1 MASPGKALHKALLAK
16 IDTLVTCDVWDAVPQ
31 GTDYPYVL
39 MDSDVSTNEDYLNLR
54 VNRRFVYLSI
64 WSRAEGSAEV
74 RGIID
79 QIDATERLLVR
90 IDASTEL
97 LRRELKKADD
107 AVASSSSKMEKA
119 VQRINKSFSLLGVA
133 IGAAGIGLAFKKVF
147 DATAE
152 QERVTAQL
160 NATLVSTGG
169 AAGKTADELLNTA
182 ASLQK
187 VTRYSDEAII
197 GAQNLL
203 LTFKEIKGD
212 NFDRATDAIL
222 DMSTAMGQ
230 DLKSS
235 TIQLGKA
242 LNDPIKGL
250 GALSRVGVQFTEAQK
265 DLITTM
271 AETGRVAEAQVL
283 ILKEME
289 SQFGGSAEAARNTLA
304 GALEG
309 LSNAFGDLFE
319 AQGSALGPM
328 KQSLNE
334 LEAIL
339 SDPAFV
345 QGAQDIAAAILSIGV
360 AAAEALPAVIDF
372 TKWVGE
378 ELAASVGGAATDDI
392 PRLEKQLADA
402 REELE
407 RFGQMASAPG
417 FDDLREKIAKL
428 EAQLKTAYEFQE
440 NLTVS
445 TKKGAVAS
453 TAAAKAV
460 TAQGAATG
468 AVVTTSKEYAKVAKD
483 LVKELDKLRDRHTK
497 ANDQLTAGIKELDE
511 LVASNDRYI
520 EQLEFEVS
528 LLGKTAREQALLTV
542 EHEHAG
548 KATEEQMEKIRAL
561 NAQLYDAEA
570 ATEAAAAAQK
580 PFQDALQGTIERIDT
595 AFASAWQGAF
605 DSFSEFSDGIKDS
618 FKNLI
623 GELIHLAITRPI
635 VMQIG
640 AAVGLGG
647 ASGAASAAGGMA
659 SGAGGLSGIGTSL
672 LGLGSG
678 VYSGMGDIFTRLGM
692 DQLAVQSYGAGMTA
706 TLGSMAMNAGAG
718 LLGGFAG
725 NAVFGGGGYSNIGAT
740 IGGIGGSIF
749 GPVGAGVGSF
759 IGSGIGSLFGGSNNG
774 DNKGRADINL
784 GTGVSNVYGVGK
796 SFNQANVDA
805 LSQIVPVLQ
814 EFADAIG
821 GSQAV
826 LNLTAGNNSGL
837 RLNGTKYGNP
847 DELIAAAI
855 KEIVSG
861 ATTLSATLKKLVA
874 NFDGSTDEVAA
885 FSGAM
890 LSISQQLQQNPV
902 TKAVDDFAASSKLA
916 GMTATQLYND
926 QRKALD
932 ELVYGFD
939 GSAEAAVALNN
950 ALVQNRTAAY
960 EMALAIEQIGQ
971 SINQAASDSIAYFQE
986 STRTPDEQ
994 LQYMQKQLEFGAAL
1008 LPGIKDP
1015 AQLAQW
1021 GQALL
1026 DINKRV
1032 FDMGPD
1038 DLQRSNVGT
1047 FIDFADFVRD
1057 TVTERLGSLSSTLEA
1072 DQANLSKQL
1081 GAMLEVAAAGFQAPA
1096 DTMLSASQLM
1106 YLAVQN
1112 FINGGGQYSQVV
1124 A

>member
-1 MASPGKALHKALLAK
+1 MS
-16 IDTLVTCDVWDAVPQ
+16 
-31 GTDYPYVL
+31 
-39 MDSDVSTNEDYLNLR
+39 E
-54 VNRRFVYLSI
+54 
-64 WSRAEGSAEV
+64 
-74 RGIID
+74 
-79 QIDATERLLVR
+79 ATERLLVR
-90 IDASTEL
+90 IDATTES

-119 VQRINKSFSLLGVA
+119 VEKINKSFSLLGVA

-160 NATLVSTGG
+160 NATLTSTGF
-169 AAGKTADELLNTA
+169 AAGKTADELLATA
-182 ASLQK
+182 SSLQK
-187 VTRYSDEAII
+187 ITRYSDEAVV

-203 LTFKEIKGD
+203 LTFKDIKGD
-212 NFDRATDAIL
+212 NFDRATKAIL

-250 GALSRVGVQFTEAQK
+250 GALTRVGVQFTDAQK
-265 DLITTM
+265 DLIKNM
-271 AETGRVAEAQVL
+271 AETGRVAEAQVI
-283 ILKEME
+283 ILQELE

-328 KQSLNE
+328 KQSLND

-360 AAAEALPAVIDF
+360 AAAEALPAIVDF
-372 TKWVGE
+372 TRWVGE
-378 ELAASVGGAATDDI
+378 ELAAGVGGAATDDI
-392 PRLEKQLADA
+392 PRLESQLASLRKELA
-402 REELE
+402 FYEQNGHGASMGTEEL
-407 RFGQMASAPG
+407 RAN
-417 FDDLREKIAKL
+417 IAKL
-428 EAQLKTAYEFQE
+428 EAQLKTAHSFNE
-440 NLTVS
+440 NLTQS
-445 TKKGAVAS
+445 TAKLAVVQTTGAKAAEA
-453 TAAAKAV
+453 TAAATGKTVSSSKSLVAAHKTLEKSLADINKRREKA
-460 TAQGAATG
+460 
-468 AVVTTSKEYAKVAKD
+468 SKLMQD
-483 LVKELDKLRDRHTK
+483 
-497 ANDQLTAGIKELDE
+497 GIDELDE
-511 LVASNDRYI
+511 IVKSTDAYI
-520 EQLEFEVS
+520 ESLEFEVS
-528 LLGKTAREQALLTV
+528 LIGKSAREQAILTV
-542 EHEHAG
+542 EREHGAR
-548 KATEEQMEKIRAL
+548 ATDEQRAKL
-561 NAQLYDAEA
+561 VALTATLHDAEA
-570 ATEAAAAAQK
+570 ATKAAAAAQK
-580 PFQDALQGTIERIDT
+580 PFQDALQGTVERIDE
-595 AFASAWQGAF
+595 AFSSAWQGAF

-659 SGAGGLSGIGTSL
+659 SGGGLSGLGSSL
-672 LGLGSG
+672 LGLGTG
-678 VYSGMGDIFTRLGM
+678 AYSGMGDIFTKLGL
-692 DQLAVQSYGAGMTA
+692 DSLAVQSYQAGMTA

-749 GPVGAGVGSF
+749 GPFGAAAGSF
-759 IGSGIGSLFGGSNNG
+759 IGSGVGSLLGGNNNG

-784 GTGVSNVYGVGK
+784 ATGVSSVYGVGK

-805 LSQIVPVLQ
+805 LNQIVPALQ
-814 EFADAIG
+814 ELADAIG
-821 GSQAV
+821 GSSAV
-826 LNLTAGNNSGL
+826 LNLSAGNNSGL
-837 RLNGTKYGNP
+837 RLNGTKYGSP
-847 DELIAAAI
+847 DELIAAAF
-855 KEIVSG
+855 KEIVMGS
-861 ATTLSATLKKLVA
+861 ATLSATLKKLVS
-874 NFDGSTDEVAA
+874 NFEGTTDEVMA

-890 LSISQQLQQNPV
+890 LSISQQLAENPV
-902 TKAVDDFAASSKLA
+902 TKAIQDFDLANKMA
-916 GMTATQLYND
+916 GMTANQIYNE

-971 SINQAASDSIAYFQE
+971 SINQAASDSISYFQE
-986 STRTPDEQ
+986 QTRTPDEQ
-994 LQYMQKQLEFGAAL
+994 LKFMQGQLEFGAAW
-1008 LPGIKDP
+1008 LPKIQDP
-1015 AQLAQW
+1015 AQLADL
-1021 GQALL
+1021 GQFLL
-1026 DINKRV
+1026 DMNKRI

-1038 DLQRSNVGT
+1038 DLQRSNVNT
-1047 FIDFADFVRD
+1047 FIDFADYVRD
-1057 TVTERLGSLSSTLEA
+1057 TVSERLGGMSNALEI
-1072 DQANLSKQL
+1072 DQANLNQQL
-1081 GAMLEVAAAGFQAPA
+1081 GAMLEVSAAGFQVPA
-1096 DTMLSASQLM
+1096 DTMLTAAQLM
-1106 YLAVQN
+1106 FSAVQN
-1112 FINGGGQYSQVV
+1112 FINSGGNYSQVV

>member
-1 MASPGKALHKALLAK
+1 MS
-16 IDTLVTCDVWDAVPQ
+16 
-31 GTDYPYVL
+31 
-39 MDSDVSTNEDYLNLR
+39 E
-54 VNRRFVYLSI
+54 
-64 WSRAEGSAEV
+64 
-74 RGIID
+74 
-79 QIDATERLLVR
+79 ATERLLVR
-90 IDASTEL
+90 IDASTEM

-133 IGAAGIGLAFKKVF
+133 IGAAGIGLAFKRVF

-160 NATLVSTGG
+160 NATLTSTGF
-169 AAGKTADELLNTA
+169 AAGKTADELLATA

-187 VTRYSDEAII
+187 VTRFSDEAVI

-203 LTFKEIKGD
+203 LTFKDIKGD
-212 NFDRATDAIL
+212 NFDRATKAIL

-250 GALSRVGVQFTEAQK
+250 GALTRVGVQFTDAQK
-265 DLITTM
+265 DLIKNM
-271 AETGRVAEAQVL
+271 AETGRVAEAQVI
-283 ILKEME
+283 ILKELE
-289 SQFGGSAEAARNTLA
+289 SQFGGSAEAARDTLA

-360 AAAEALPAVIDF
+360 AAAEALPAIIDF
-372 TKWVGE
+372 TQWVGE
-378 ELAASVGGAATDDI
+378 ELAAGVGGAATDDI
-392 PRLEKQLADA
+392 PRLESQLASLRKELA
-402 REELE
+402 FYEQNGHGASMGTEEL
-407 RFGQMASAPG
+407 RAN
-417 FDDLREKIAKL
+417 IAKL
-428 EAQLKTAYEFQE
+428 EAQLKTANSFNE
-440 NLTVS
+440 NLVVS
-445 TKKGAVAS
+445 TSKLATVQ
-453 TAAAKAV
+453 TTAAKAAES
-460 TAQGAATG
+460 TASATVKTVSSSKALIAAHKTLEKSL
-468 AVVTTSKEYAKVAKD
+468 ADINKRREKAS
-483 LVKELDKLRDRHTK
+483 ELMQDGHD
-497 ANDQLTAGIKELDE
+497 ELDE
-511 LVASNDRYI
+511 LVKSTDDYIAS
-520 EQLEFEVS
+520 LEFEVS
-528 LLGKTAREQALLTV
+528 LIGKSAREQALLTV
-542 EHEHAG
+542 EREHGAR
-548 KATEEQMEKIRAL
+548 ATDEQRAKL
-561 NAQLYDAEA
+561 VALTATLHDAEA
-570 ATEAAAAAQK
+570 ATQAAAAAQK

-605 DSFSEFSDGIKDS
+605 ESFNDFADGIKDS

-623 GELIHLAITRPI
+623 GELIHLSITRPI

-659 SGAGGLSGIGTSL
+659 SGAGGLSGLGTSL

-678 VYSGMGDIFTRLGM
+678 VYSGMGDMFTRLGM
-692 DQLAVQSYGAGMTA
+692 DSLAVQSYQAGMTA
-706 TLGSMAMNAGAG
+706 SLGSMAMNAGAG
-718 LLGGFAG
+718 LLGGLAG
-725 NAVFGGGGYSNIGAT
+725 NMVFGGGGYSNIGAT

-749 GPVGAGVGSF
+749 GPIGAGVGSLL
-759 IGSGIGSLFGGSNNG
+759 GSGVGSLFGGQNNG
-774 DNKGRADINL
+774 DNKGRASINF
-784 GTGVSNVYGVGK
+784 GTGASNVYGVGR

-805 LSQIVPVLQ
+805 LNEIVPVLQ
-814 EFADAIG
+814 EIAESIG
-821 GSQAV
+821 GSNAV
-826 LNLTAGNNSGL
+826 LNLSAGNRSGL
-837 RLNGTKYGNP
+837 QLNGTRYDNA
-847 DELIAAAI
+847 DELIAAAF
-855 KEIVSG
+855 KEIVMGST
-861 ATTLSATLKKLVA
+861 ALSATLKKLVS
-874 NFDGSTDEVAA
+874 NFEGTTDEVMA

-890 LSISQQLQQNPV
+890 LSISQQLAENPV
-902 TKAVDDFAASSKLA
+902 TKAVEDFELANKLA
-916 GMTATQLYND
+916 GMTAKQIYNE

-971 SINQAASDSIAYFQE
+971 SINQAANDSISYFQE

-1015 AQLAQW
+1015 VQLAQW

-1026 DINKRV
+1026 DINKRI
-1032 FDMGPD
+1032 FDMAPD
-1038 DLQRSNVGT
+1038 DLQRSNVDT
-1047 FIDFADFVRD
+1047 FIDFADYVRD
-1057 TVTERLGSLSSTLEA
+1057 IITERLGGMSNALEI
-1072 DQANLSKQL
+1072 DQANLSQQL
-1081 GAMLEVAAAGFQAPA
+1081 GAMLEVSAAGFQVPA
-1096 DTMLSASQLM
+1096 DTMLTAAQLM
-1106 YLAVQN
+1106 FTAVQN